1 MNIALIVGGLSSER
15 EVSLASGRG
24 ILKAL
29 RENGHFVKV
38 IDPVYGDKEVT
49 EDLIF
54 EKKITKEYP
63 SNEELKSLQT
73 NSVRKVLSC
82 INSGM
87 FDDID
92 LAFLGLHGKYA
103 EDGKTQTILEMRNIR
118 YTGSDVISS
127 AIALDKDYSKIIF
140 VYNGIRTAEWMT
152 AKNSSVPKYE
162 DVEKKLG
169 VPFVIKPNDEGST
182 VGLTIVK
189 DKSEYMEAVNLAF
202 QYTGKLLFEK
212 YIKGRELTVSIVG
225 EKAYPVVEIKPKN
238 GFYDYAHK
246 YTKGMTEY
254 ECPAQLSEDIKNE
267 ALKNG
272 LLAHKSLGCSVY
284 SRVDFILSEDNKLYC
299 LEVNTLPGMT
309 ELSLVPKAA
318 KALNIGFNEL
328 IEDIIKLSLKKYEK

>member
-29 RENGHFVKV
+29 REKGHNVKV
-38 IDPVYGDKEVT
+38 IDPIYGEEEIS
-49 EDLIF
+49 EDIIF
-54 EKKITKEYP
+54 QKLITKEYP
-63 SNEELKSLQT
+63 SLESLEKLKKESAR
-73 NSVRKVLSC
+73 NVLSC
-82 INSGM
+82 INSKQ

-92 LAFLGLHGKYA
+92 IAFLGLHGKYA
-103 EDGKTQTILEMRNIR
+103 EDGKIQTIFEMRGIK
-118 YTGSDVISS
+118 YTGTDVFSS

-140 VYNGIRTAEWMT
+140 VYNGIRTAKWMVAT
-152 AKNSSVPKYE
+152 KNSVPSF
-162 DVEKKLG
+162 DDMIGKLG
-169 VPFVIKPNDEGST
+169 VPFVVKPNDEGST

-189 DKSEYMEAVNLAF
+189 EKADYNDAIALAL
-202 QYTGKLLFEK
+202 QYTDKLMLEK
-212 YIKGRELTVSIVG
+212 YIKGRELTVSVVG

-254 ECPAQLSEDIKNE
+254 VCPAEISKEITKE
-267 ALKNG
+267 ALSMG
-272 LLAHKSLGCSVY
+272 LSAHKALGCKVY
-284 SRVDFILSEDNKLYC
+284 SRVDFILSEDEKLYC

-318 KALNIGFNEL
+318 KALNIGFSDL
-328 IEDIIKLSLKKYEK
+328 IEDIIKLSFKKYEK